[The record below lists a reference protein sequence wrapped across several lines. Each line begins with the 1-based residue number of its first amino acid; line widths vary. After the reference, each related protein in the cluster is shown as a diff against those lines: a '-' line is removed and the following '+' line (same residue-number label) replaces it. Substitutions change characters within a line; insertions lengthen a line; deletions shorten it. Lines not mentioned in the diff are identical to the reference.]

1 MVVKAR
7 FMCACDG
14 ARTRR
19 QLRRKRGGS
28 LRSQQLCDGER
39 PKKPKNRSNSRA
51 KKRCRCVNLNG
62 IPIMSESLATA
73 ANAIASHTGA
83 SDSRMLAQVEKW
95 MVMIREINREQ
106 PGVVKMPAVG

>member
-1 MVVKAR
+1 
-7 FMCACDG
+7 
-14 ARTRR
+14 
-19 QLRRKRGGS
+19 
-28 LRSQQLCDGER
+28 
-39 PKKPKNRSNSRA
+39 
-51 KKRCRCVNLNG
+51 
-62 IPIMSESLATA
+62 MSENLTTT